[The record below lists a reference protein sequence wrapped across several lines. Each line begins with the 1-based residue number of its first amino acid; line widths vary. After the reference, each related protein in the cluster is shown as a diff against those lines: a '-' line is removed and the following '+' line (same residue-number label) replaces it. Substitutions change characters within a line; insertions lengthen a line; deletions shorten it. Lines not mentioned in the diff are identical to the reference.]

1 LDLRRAGKVGQSA
14 CKSAW
19 QTRRK
24 PLHRDQGVPALVCRR
39 AFARSKENMA
49 VGTLFLLDFLRD
61 FSERSRSRSRAFRGA
76 SWTSGGFR
84 KCVLSKTAGAGSR
97 LKDDRLHRWGRP
109 FWGLR
114 APRPVRTA
122 TSGCG
127 LLRRP
132 EGRMSAAPSCLRF
145 VQRQARTAGRNR
157 RFPDVK
163 PGRQAERVS
172 GGSSG

>member
-1 LDLRRAGKVGQSA
+1 
-14 CKSAW
+14 
-19 QTRRK
+19 
-24 PLHRDQGVPALVCRR
+24 
-39 AFARSKENMA
+39 MA
-49 VGTLFLLDFLRD
+49 VWALFLLDVLRD

-84 KCVLSKTAGAGSR
+84 ECVLSKTAGAGSR

-132 EGRMSAAPSCLRF
+132 EGRMSTAPSCLRF
-145 VQRQARTAGRNR
+145 VHRQARTTGRNR
-157 RFPDVK
+157 RFPDVRVAK
-163 PGRQAERVS
+163 RKELAVDRAAKKGLVTTLNGVFKGTSVVVVAHYSGLNVAQMQTLRRQ
-172 GGSSG
+172 